1 MRFPKIGQT
10 PAAELVELA
19 EALRGAANE
28 MLRIHEGT
36 HEDVQGATDALN
48 GITERLSSIASRED
62 APRFGEFQSTEE
74 TRPYYFPGAIAPRVH
89 VAHPYMTGEQD
100 GDRRFGRV
108 RFDLIHEGPP
118 GWVHGGH
125 VAWFFD
131 QALGQ
136 HVVASDVG
144 GPTFRLEVTYRRG
157 TPLHKELDYEIKTER
172 VEGRKMFADAWLRD
186 GDVVVAEAKALFV
199 EPKQG
204 FKAGRPDS
212 D

>member
-19 EALRGAANE
+19 DALRGAANE
-28 MLRIHEGT
+28 ILRIHEGE
-36 HEDVQGATDALN
+36 HEDVQGATKALK
-48 GITERLSSIASRED
+48 GMTERLSAIASRQEV
-62 APRFGEFQSTEE
+62 PRFGESQSTAD
-74 TRPYYFPGAIAPRVH
+74 TRPYYFPGAIEPRVH
-89 VAHPYMTGEQD
+89 VAHPFMTGEQD

-118 GWVHGGH
+118 GWAHGGH

-144 GPTFRLEVTYRRG
+144 GPTHRLEVTYRRG

-186 GDVVVAEAKALFV
+186 GEVVVAEAKALFV
-199 EPKQG
+199 EPRAG
-204 FKAGRPDS
+204 FKPGQSAAD
-212 D
+212 